1 MSSMVERGK
10 ESMRSPSRRRLLAAL
25 GGGLAVLAAGRAK
38 AHHGWSGYDAATV
51 LTLTGTVEEVYF
63 GMPHCMLR
71 LAADGKVWAC
81 VLAPLSR
88 MANRG
93 LPDGSIKVGD
103 TITVVGYPHRR
114 ETDEMRVERITVAGR
129 TVELR

>member
-1 MSSMVERGK
+1 MHRSTRRG
-10 ESMRSPSRRRLLAAL
+10 LL
-25 GGGLAVLAAGRAK
+25 GVLAGGALVVADSAR
-38 AHHGWSGYDAATV
+38 AHHGWSGYDADTV

-71 LAADGKVWAC
+71 LAADGKVWTC

-88 MANRG
+88 MTNRG
-93 LPDGSIKVGD
+93 LPDGSIKAGD

-114 ETDEMRVERITVAGR
+114 QTAEMRAERITIAGK

>member
-1 MSSMVERGK
+1 
-10 ESMRSPSRRRLLAAL
+10 MRSSSRRTLLAAL
-25 GGGLAVLAAGRAK
+25 GGGLVVLAAGRAR
-38 AHHGWSGYDAATV
+38 AHHGWSGYDAGTV
-51 LTLTGTVEEVYF
+51 LTLTGTVEEMYF

-71 LAADGKVWAC
+71 LQADGKVWNC

-93 LPDGSIKVGD
+93 LPEGSIKVGD
-103 TITVVGYPHRR
+103 TVTVVGYPHRR
-114 ETDEMRVERITVAGR
+114 ETDEMRAERITVGDR

>member
-1 MSSMVERGK
+1 
-10 ESMRSPSRRRLLAAL
+10 
-25 GGGLAVLAAGRAK
+25 
-38 AHHGWSGYDAATV
+38 
-51 LTLTGTVEEVYF
+51 
-63 GMPHCMLR
+63 
-71 LAADGKVWAC
+71 
-81 VLAPLSR
+81 

>member
-1 MSSMVERGK
+1 MTGMASREKGD
-10 ESMRSPSRRRLLAAL
+10 MRSSSRRTALGAL
-25 GGGLAVLAAGRAK
+25 GGGLLALAAGRAW
-38 AHHGWSGYDAATV
+38 AHHGWSGYDANNV
-51 LTLTGTVEEVYF
+51 LTLTGTVEEIYF
-63 GMPHCMLR
+63 GMPHCLLR

-81 VLAPLSR
+81 VLAPSSR
-88 MANRG
+88 MTNRG

-103 TITVVGYPHRR
+103 TVTVVGYPHRR